1 MTKQEI
7 LKKLEAGQYNFEV
20 YDFGIE
26 NDNALAFA
34 EDNEHLI
41 ELEETEEGIYIST
54 DAIIEAF
61 TKDWTGYEGAGV
73 ISVKVWDRDWETVSL
88 TGLEATS
95 SIGSITPA
103 FTYLLEMIGANH
115 SMTTSIGTVSVD
127 AERGVPVTGV
137 EASFATPTLS
147 YAGSHDR

>member
-73 ISVKVWDRDWETVSL
+73 ISVKVWD
-88 TGLEATS
+88 
-95 SIGSITPA
+95 
-103 FTYLLEMIGANH
+103 
-115 SMTTSIGTVSVD
+115 
-127 AERGVPVTGV
+127 
-137 EASFATPTLS
+137 
-147 YAGSHDR
+147 